1 MTRLPIKILRVQAPA
16 EGAENKAEVAEQSAP
31 SAGTC
36 AYIKKPSRRFGPK
49 LAVPDALS

>member
-1 MTRLPIKILRVQAPA
+1 MTKLSIKIVRAQVPA